1 MKIHI
6 IAISFVLFYGDLF
19 KFCLRWLNKDASRKF
34 ASIICSNQSRQA
46 FKFSRETY
54 KSFNVQKD
62 KIGSNKHI
70 AKTFTKEK
78 EKRSSKRGNLVK

>member
-1 MKIHI
+1 M
-6 IAISFVLFYGDLF
+6 
-19 KFCLRWLNKDASRKF
+19 
-34 ASIICSNQSRQA
+34 SIICSNQSRQA

-70 AKTFTKEK
+70 AKLLQRKKKNVLPKE
-78 EKRSSKRGNLVK
+78 EI

>member
-6 IAISFVLFYGDLF
+6 IAISFVLFHGDLF

-34 ASIICSNQSRQA
+34 VSIIRSNQSRQA

-70 AKTFTKEK
+70 AKLLQRKKKNVLPKE
-78 EKRSSKRGNLVK
+78 EI